1 MKLEYK
7 NQENKYQTVKEVIK
21 KEFSISERL
30 FLKLK
35 RNKKILVNNQVALPN
50 QIIHS
55 NDCIVVDLSFDE
67 QSENIVP
74 TQMDLDIVFEDDAML
89 IVNKSPN
96 LPVHP
101 SMAHFTDSLSNSI
114 QYYFMQNKIKTKIR
128 PVNRLDK
135 DTSGLVIFAKNEYVQ
150 ENLSR
155 QMQQHVFQKSYQAIL
170 VGNLSKKS
178 GTIDAPISRKNG
190 SIIEREVNLNGQKS
204 ITHYHL
210 IQNFKDDC
218 LVEFQLETGRTHQ
231 IRVHCKY
238 IGHPILGDT
247 LYGTSSEFISRQ
259 ALHAYKIEFFHPLT
273 KEKVK
278 FEIPLPEDMLFF
290 YKNFL
295 KKY

>member
-1 MKLEYK
+1 MKLEYQ

-21 KEFSISERL
+21 QEFAISERL

-35 RNKKILVNNQVALPN
+35 RNQKVFVNNQVALPN
-50 QIIHS
+50 QLIHS
-55 NDCIVVDLSFDE
+55 DDCILVDLSFDE

-74 TQMDLDIVFEDDAML
+74 TQMDLNIVFEDDAML
-89 IVNKSPN
+89 IVNKLPN

-101 SMAHFTDSLSNSI
+101 SMAHFADSLSNGV
-114 QYYFMQNKIKTKIR
+114 QHYFMQNKIKTKIR

-155 QMQQHVFQKSYQAIL
+155 QMQTHLFQKSYQAIL
-170 VGNLSKKS
+170 VGNLTEKT
-178 GTIDAPISRKNG
+178 GTIDAPISRKEG
-190 SIIEREVNLNGQKS
+190 SIIEREINVAGQKA

-210 IQNFKDDC
+210 MKNFKDYC

-231 IRVHCKY
+231 IRVHSKH

-247 LYGTSSEFISRQ
+247 LYGKTSEFISRQ

-273 KEKVK
+273 KEKTT
-278 FEIPLPEDMLFF
+278 FEIPLPRDISLL
-290 YKNFL
+290 L
-295 KKY
+295 KIYVV

>member
-1 MKLEYK
+1 MKLKYQ

-21 KEFSISERL
+21 KEFAISERL

-35 RNKKILVNNQVALPN
+35 RNQKIFVNNQVALPN
-50 QIIHS
+50 QVIHS
-55 NDCIVVDLSFDE
+55 DDCILVDLSFDE

-74 TQMDLDIVFEDDAML
+74 TQMDLNIVFEDDAML

-101 SMAHFTDSLSNSI
+101 SMAHFADSLSNGV
-114 QYYFMQNKIKTKIR
+114 QHYFMKNNIKTKIR

-155 QMQQHVFQKSYQAIL
+155 QMQAHLFQKSYQAIL
-170 VGNLSKKS
+170 VGNLAEKI
-178 GTIDAPISRKNG
+178 GTIDAPISRKKG
-190 SIIEREVNLNGQKS
+190 SIIEREVNVAGQKA

-210 IQNFKDDC
+210 MKNFKDYC

-231 IRVHCKY
+231 IRVHSKY

-247 LYGTSSEFISRQ
+247 LYGKASEFISRQ
-259 ALHAYKIEFFHPLT
+259 ALHAYKIEFLHPAT
-273 KEKVK
+273 KQSMK
-278 FEIPLPEDMLFF
+278 FEISLPEDIL
-290 YKNFL
+290 L
-295 KKY
+295 LL